1 MSKDYITF
9 SWNDR
14 SFEIEEALIYSLV
27 AAMLG
32 VTIFD
37 SDVGASGVILSLIEF
52 CWFPVLN
59 ASYFLGSDEGGVFGS
74 GPVALFPQIN

>member
-52 CWFPVLN
+52 C
-59 ASYFLGSDEGGVFGS
+59 
-74 GPVALFPQIN
+74 